1 MPLVIA
7 TATGF
12 YDNLIRQPGDQFDV
26 TAEVAEKGAKWF
38 ELAEEPEKP
47 AKAQRGKGADE
58 Q

>member
-12 YDNLIRQPGDQFDV
+12 YDNLIRQAGDQFEV
-26 TAEVAEKGAKWF
+26 NAEVAEKGAKWF
-38 ELAEEPEKP
+38 ELAEEPVASRRK
-47 AKAQRGKGADE
+47 KGADE